1 MEKKERDKRTKEKE
15 RKNAR
20 ETEMSKRT
28 NPEAA
33 RLIEQANKALNRF
46 FSFGT
51 GKYEEAADLFNQAG
65 NLYKA
70 SKMRKKTN
78 KEIHKTKQ
86 QQQQQKSVLA
96 NRC

>member
-1 MEKKERDKRTKEKE
+1 
-15 RKNAR
+15 
-20 ETEMSKRT
+20 MSKRT

-33 RLIEQANKALNRF
+33 RLVEQANKALNRF

-70 SKMRKKTN
+70 TKMSNPSTAQLISIFN
-78 KEIHKTKQ
+78 HF
-86 QQQQQKSVLA
+86 
-96 NRC
+96 